1 MSLSVSL
8 RIMSGASIPKRVER
22 IAPSLL
28 SARVTNAHRRVALDA
43 HSSGGCTQVENL
55 SIVNVPL
62 TVASGHHAL
71 NNVGDA
77 WMLVTEPVR
86 NMQSTVL
93 PPASHCVAPLQTWTA
108 QKTQ

>member
-62 TVASGHHAL
+62 TAIV
-71 NNVGDA
+71 NNVCLA
-77 WMLVTEPVR
+77 WMALGW
-86 NMQSTVL
+86 SL
-93 PPASHCVAPLQTWTA
+93 AA
-108 QKTQ
+108 